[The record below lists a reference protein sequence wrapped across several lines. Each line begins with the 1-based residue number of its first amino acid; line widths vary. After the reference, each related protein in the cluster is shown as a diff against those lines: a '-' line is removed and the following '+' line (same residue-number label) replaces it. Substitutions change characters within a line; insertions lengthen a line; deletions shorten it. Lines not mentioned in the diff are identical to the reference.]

1 MEFFS
6 LGSFQPARNGKLLSI
21 SVDEKGDERYEQRFL
36 NMETGA
42 FLEDTIPN
50 IAAGSFFINHAE
62 QLIYLV
68 PDESWRPWRVYV
80 HDVGQG
86 TEDHLIYEE
95 PDNTMWLGAAMSS
108 DRSSVVITSSN
119 SEYTEVRLI
128 PTREPKGERP
138 CSSPRARASN
148 TTLSRSTLPAS
159 SIC

>member
-68 PDESWRPWRVYV
+68 PD
-80 HDVGQG
+80 DVR
-86 TEDHLIYEE
+86 
-95 PDNTMWLGAAMSS
+95 GAPGVSTCTTS
-108 DRSSVVITSSN
+108 DRA
-119 SEYTEVRLI
+119 
-128 PTREPKGERP
+128 PK
-138 CSSPRARASN
+138 
-148 TTLSRSTLPAS
+148 TT
-159 SIC
+159 